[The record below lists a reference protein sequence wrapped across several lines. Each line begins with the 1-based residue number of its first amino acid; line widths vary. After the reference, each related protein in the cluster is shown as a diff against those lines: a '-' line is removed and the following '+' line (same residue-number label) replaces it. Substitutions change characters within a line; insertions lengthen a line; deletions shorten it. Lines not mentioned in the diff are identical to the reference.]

1 MSFRQFGGMNYAPR
15 HNIVAS
21 NYNTSNN
28 LLVTQNVG
36 QPNSYINF
44 QSDISG
50 NINIFGDLDV
60 SGNVYANE
68 FYITGPLATEPNSVV
83 PKSYVDA
90 IGSGLRPLPFCIL
103 CSNAGPI
110 TLSGNTQTIDGV
122 TLNSSYNGE
131 AILVNAQGG
140 VGNNNINNGI
150 YIIGSGAWSRASY
163 LDTGDVATGTVTT
176 IQSGLTYATYR
187 FVCAVG
193 TSSSP
198 VNIGSPVVWSPYEI
212 PFTLGQGLNR
222 ALVGNTTVLAVDSSL
237 NFLTLVDASSSFPTL
252 NIGTENATTINIGNN
267 LTTSTNLTG
276 PLAVSGIITNTV
288 TQPASN
294 DSSTKVPTTAW
305 VQSAITRAVPLGTIV
320 MWSGTIASIPTNWQ
334 LCNGTN
340 GTPNL
345 QDRFIVGAGNTY
357 SVGGNG
363 GEANVTLSTAEIPAH
378 THQVQDPGHNHETGF
393 QDENFT
399 DTGGEQ
405 TNLITIT
412 NAPNVFPNTTNKT
425 TGISIINTGGGGA
438 HNNLPPYYA
447 LAYIMRIS

>member
-163 LDTGDVATGTVTT
+163 LDTGDIATGTVTT

-193 TSSSP
+193 TTSSP

-222 ALVGNTTVLAVDSSL
+222 ALVGNTTVLSVDSSL

-252 NIGTENATTINIGNN
+252 NIGTENALTITMGKLNGSTNTNINGNTNIG
-267 LTTSTNLTG
+267 G
-276 PLAVSGIITNTV
+276 
-288 TQPASN
+288 
-294 DSSTKVPTTAW
+294 
-305 VQSAITRAVPLGTIV
+305 
-320 MWSGTIASIPTNWQ
+320 
-334 LCNGTN
+334 
-340 GTPNL
+340 
-345 QDRFIVGAGNTY
+345 
-357 SVGGNG
+357 
-363 GEANVTLSTAEIPAH
+363 TLSTSGLATLNSAS
-378 THQVQDPGHNHETGF
+378 
-393 QDENFT
+393 
-399 DTGGEQ
+399 
-405 TNLITIT
+405 IT
-412 NAPNVFPNTTNKT
+412 NNASIGGTLTVSGLVTASSFNALSDYRIKENIEILNENYNVDNLTPITYLNNKT
-425 TGISIINTGGGGA
+425 GKQDIGLLAHEVQEYLPCLVNGVKDAEELQSVNYTGLIPILIKEIQELKKEIKLLKENIKE
-438 HNNLPPYYA
+438 N
-447 LAYIMRIS
+447 I

>member
-50 NINIFGDLDV
+50 NINFYGDIDV

-198 VNIGSPVVWSPYEI
+198 VNIGSPVVWSPFEI

-222 ALVGNTTVLAVDSSL
+222 ALVGNTTVVSVDSSL

-252 NIGTENATTINIGNN
+252 NIGTENSTTINIGNS

-276 PLAVSGIITNTV
+276 PLSVSGLLTASSVTASSFNATSDYRIKENIEILNENYNVDNLTPITYLN
-288 TQPASN
+288 
-294 DSSTKVPTTAW
+294 
-305 VQSAITRAVPLGTIV
+305 
-320 MWSGTIASIPTNWQ
+320 
-334 LCNGTN
+334 
-340 GTPNL
+340 
-345 QDRFIVGAGNTY
+345 
-357 SVGGNG
+357 
-363 GEANVTLSTAEIPAH
+363 
-378 THQVQDPGHNHETGF
+378 
-393 QDENFT
+393 
-399 DTGGEQ
+399 
-405 TNLITIT
+405 
-412 NAPNVFPNTTNKT
+412 NKT
-425 TGISIINTGGGGA
+425 GKQDIGLLAHEVQEYLPCLVNGVKDAEELQSVNYTGLIPILIKEIQELKKEIKLLKENIKE
-438 HNNLPPYYA
+438 N
-447 LAYIMRIS
+447 I

>member
-1 MSFRQFGGMNYAPR
+1 MNYAPR

-252 NIGTENATTINIGNN
+252 NIGTEKEMTIEQYAKLIMRNFKIN
-267 LTTSTNLTG
+267 LKIKYINKNL
-276 PLAVSGIITNTV
+276 
-288 TQPASN
+288 
-294 DSSTKVPTTAW
+294 
-305 VQSAITRAVPLGTIV
+305 
-320 MWSGTIASIPTNWQ
+320 
-334 LCNGTN
+334 N
-340 GTPNL
+340 GTPRKIL
-345 QDRFIVGAGNTY
+345 DCSLARRFGWKSSY
-357 SVGGNG
+357 SLEKG
-363 GEANVTLSTAEIPAH
+363 LK
-378 THQVQDPGHNHETGF
+378 
-393 QDENFT
+393 
-399 DTGGEQ
+399 
-405 TNLITIT
+405 ITISDFIK
-412 NAPNVFPNTTNKT
+412 NF
-425 TGISIINTGGGGA
+425 
-438 HNNLPPYYA
+438 NNYKK
-447 LAYIMRIS
+447 